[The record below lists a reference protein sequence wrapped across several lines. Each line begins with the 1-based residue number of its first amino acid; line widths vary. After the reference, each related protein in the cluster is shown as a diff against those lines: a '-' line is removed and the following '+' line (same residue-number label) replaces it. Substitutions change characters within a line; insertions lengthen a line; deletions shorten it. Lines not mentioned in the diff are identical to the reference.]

1 MGWMDQGGGCL
12 VGDPR
17 GGLPVQCRADTKD
30 HAAGRGKGRTA
41 VGAAGIVPDRGIPAR
56 HLFLQQSLIDQA
68 KRALSELAAFSHACS
83 VLTIVGLPMQWE
95 GKVYNCAAVVYRGKL
110 LGVVPETHLPNYGE
124 FYERRHFMPAPQQ
137 NGRLAWEGGA
147 VPFGQK
153 LLFCCEELPSFT
165 LGVEIC
171 EDLWV
176 PDPPSI
182 RHAMAGGHGDREPI
196 CQRRGNRQGCVSQ
209 AAGKGGRRNPPS

>member
-1 MGWMDQGGGCL
+1 M
-12 VGDPR
+12 
-17 GGLPVQCRADTKD
+17 
-30 HAAGRGKGRTA
+30 
-41 VGAAGIVPDRGIPAR
+41 
-56 HLFLQQSLIDQA
+56 
-68 KRALSELAAFSHACS
+68 
-83 VLTIVGLPMQWE
+83 
-95 GKVYNCAAVVYRGKL
+95 YNCAAVVYRGKL
-110 LGVVPETHLPNYGE
+110 LGVVPKTHLPNYGE

-176 PDPPSI
+176 PDRPLS
-182 RHAMAGGHGDREPI
+182 AMPWPGPR
-196 CQRRGNRQGCVSQ
+196 
-209 AAGKGGRRNPPS
+209 